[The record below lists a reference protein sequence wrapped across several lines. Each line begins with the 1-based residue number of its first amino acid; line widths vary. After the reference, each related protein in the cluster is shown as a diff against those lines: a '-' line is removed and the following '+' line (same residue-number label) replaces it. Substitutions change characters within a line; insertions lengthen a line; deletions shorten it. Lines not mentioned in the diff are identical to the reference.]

1 MEPRLLHI
9 VKSGDDLHKEGLAMQ
24 LIECFQKI
32 FQYEHDEIFVKPYQI
47 LFAGPKSGLIE
58 FLEGTTSVDR
68 IKKLFLRSGVSSG
81 NGPNP
86 ADPNIPPTTTSSS
99 SSGFSGSGNFMSL
112 SEYFALHFGESYSP
126 LFYKAV
132 NNFVRSL
139 AVNHV
144 PVASQRSSQCEY
156 FNRF

>member
-1 MEPRLLHI
+1 
-9 VKSGDDLHKEGLAMQ
+9 MQ

-47 LFAGPKSGLIE
+47 LFAGPNSGLIE

-112 SEYFALHFGESYSP
+112 SEYFALHFGVLP
-126 LFYKAV
+126 LITYLLQVKDRHNANILIDSEGHIIHIDFGFILHLRQLNLLSA
-132 NNFVRSL
+132 
-139 AVNHV
+139 
-144 PVASQRSSQCEY
+144 
-156 FNRF
+156 